1 MPRVTKASTKARRS
15 QERLRRIEAILDTV
29 EQVFREKG
37 YVATTTEQIAQA
49 AGVGVGTIYNS
60 FSSKERLYGAVIER
74 IADGLLEEMRDLAS
88 RPLGAEG
95 VLEALIRTRLVDY
108 DRHRLFFVLFS
119 CEQSSG
125 AYPQPEALSDRVV
138 SSYYRYLDMVG
149 KLLERGVE
157 AGLFERIHP
166 LYLALSF
173 EGVLGA
179 FMGYWSRPEQSE
191 PLDAQVR
198 RVKETLLKVAAPKHV
213 VAASSAAVVR
223 ADAEPCREIFITRY
237 DFQRLKELIAVA
249 RGFGNEELARHLG
262 DLDEGLARGRIVDP
276 KLVPPDV
283 VTMNSRVL
291 LQDSDGGPSQVRSLV
306 FPVDAGK
313 SAENVSILEP
323 MGTAML
329 GCRVGSLMQFEE
341 TGRRRR
347 LRIQAIQYQPESAG
361 DYHL

>member
-15 QERLRRIEAILDTV
+15 EERQRRNEAILDTV
-29 EQVFREKG
+29 ERVFREKG
-37 YVATTTEQIAQA
+37 YVATTTEEIAQA

-74 IADGLLEEMRDLAS
+74 IADALLEKMRDLAS
-88 RPLGAEG
+88 RPLDAEE
-95 VLEALIRTRLVDY
+95 VLEALIRMRLADY

-119 CEQSSG
+119 CEQSSD

-157 AGLFERIHP
+157 ARLFEGIHP

-191 PLDAQVR
+191 PLDAQVQ
-198 RVKETLLKVAAPKHV
+198 RVKETLLKVAAPKTGTRV
-213 VAASSAAVVR
+213 DGT
-223 ADAEPCREIFITRY
+223 ADTQANMEPSREIFITRY

-249 RGFGNEELARHLG
+249 RGFGNEEIARHLS
-262 DLDEGLARGRIVDP
+262 DLDLGLGRGRIVDP

-291 LQDSDGGPSQVRSLV
+291 LQEPDGGESQVRSLV

-329 GCRVGSLMQFEE
+329 GCRVGSVMQFDEA
-341 TGRRRR
+341 GQQKR
-347 LRIQAIQYQPESAG
+347 LRVRAIQYQPESAG